1 MLEGIFKDVTEEYN
15 NKIFNIF
22 KKLIDDT
29 KEKCK
34 KENKSI
40 VDTYIEVNKIIE
52 DGFNDLMKVQDVKD
66 INFNLMNKIYL
77 YIEDIV
83 VVTKKQIQYD
93 AQTVL
98 DSPDLGSLKENYEK
112 LMSEIEKMDSELE
125 LNVMDVFED
134 IEIKHFV
141 LVDGKQLKITKD
153 RKKRV

>member
-1 MLEGIFKDVTEEYN
+1 MIEEIFKDVTEEYN

-34 KENKSI
+34 KENKNI
-40 VDTYIEVNKIIE
+40 IETYIEVNKIIE
-52 DGFNDLMKVQDVKD
+52 DGFNNLMKVQDIKD
-66 INFNLMNKIYL
+66 TNFNLMNRVYL
-77 YIEDIV
+77 YIDDIIV
-83 VVTKKQIQYD
+83 ATKKQIQYD
-93 AQTVL
+93 AQMVL

-141 LVDGKQLKITKD
+141 SVDGKQLKITKD
-153 RKKRV
+153 IKKV

>member
-141 LVDGKQLKITKD
+141 SVDGKQLKITKD
-153 RKKRV
+153 IKKV

>member
-153 RKKRV
+153 IKKV